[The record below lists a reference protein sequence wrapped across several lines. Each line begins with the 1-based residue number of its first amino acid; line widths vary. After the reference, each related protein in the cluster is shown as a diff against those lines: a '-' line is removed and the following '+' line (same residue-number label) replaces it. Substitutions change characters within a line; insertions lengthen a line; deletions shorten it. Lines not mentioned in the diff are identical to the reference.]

1 MTAVSLAQALRADS
15 LDAEHPDEDP
25 AFEEAFRI
33 LQSALARNPHSAEL
47 LVCLAQSQVALGRP
61 DDAIASLRRAVDSD
75 PTHPLHKTSLAASRL
90 GVAASSIRTGRQPA
104 RTGEDTVQRHHRNA
118 LAGAYSKNLASGLA
132 HRRPFHSS
140 RRPQA

>member
-75 PTHPLHKTSLAASRL
+75 PTHPFAQDFLSRL
-90 GVAASSIRTGRQPA
+90 EAWRRGQFVKDWPAAGPPTA
-104 RTGEDTVQRHHRNA
+104 RNR
-118 LAGAYSKNLASGLA
+118 
-132 HRRPFHSS
+132 
-140 RRPQA
+140 